1 MSENNC
7 YNLEEQYGENEIV
20 LTNVEYNQILNLQQQ
35 ILEMLSSNNNTTDI
49 LSQLC
54 LLAES
59 LLPNSV
65 ASIMLKNKDSGL
77 MSIKSAP
84 SIPQIGHKALEN
96 LKPGPMGVHVEM
108 LFLKMNLNL

>member
-59 LLPNSV
+59 LLPD
-65 ASIMLKNKDSGL
+65 SIT
-77 MSIKSAP
+77 
-84 SIPQIGHKALEN
+84 
-96 LKPGPMGVHVEM
+96 
-108 LFLKMNLNL
+108 